1 MSLTKI
7 ITYFVLIAILG
18 TGGYLAFKSGKK
30 LPVTGDVA
38 STTGSSFPMTNSKKK
53 AFTEFMKEGGSYKCT
68 VNQYVENMETKGI
81 VYLNDGMIR
90 GEYTSR
96 VQGLDIGTNVI
107 VRDGFTYSWSS
118 MTPTMGFKAKA
129 TQAGTTNYGT
139 DGKTSDA
146 YSFNAEQIGD
156 YDCQAWTAD
165 PAVFTLP
172 TGVSFQ
178 EI

>member
-7 ITYFVLIAILG
+7 ITYLVLIAILG

-30 LPVTGDVA
+30 LPVNGEVA
-38 STTGSSFPMTNSKKK
+38 STTNSSFPMSNGKKK

-68 VNQYVENMETKGI
+68 VNQYVENMETKGV
-81 VYLNDGMIR
+81 VYLDDGMIR

-107 VRDGFTYSWSS
+107 VRDGYTYSWSS
-118 MTPTMGFKAKA
+118 MTPTVGFKAKA
-129 TQAGTTNYGT
+129 TQDGTSNYGT
-139 DGKTSDA
+139 DGKTSGT

-156 YDCQAWTAD
+156 YDCQTWSAD
-165 PAVFTLP
+165 SAMFALPA
-172 TGVSFQ
+172 GVSFQ